1 MSRHQPMETTGA
13 GKGSKKR
20 KSADDAAY
28 RENLAKL
35 KPREPQEGSR
45 PFKLTVNG
53 KSC

>member
-35 KPREPQEGSR
+35 KPREQKGPLG
-45 PFKLTVNG
+45 FKLTING
-53 KSC
+53 EEQ

>member
-20 KSADDAAY
+20 KSADDEQY
-28 RENLAKL
+28 RKNLSKVKFEEKKDL
-35 KPREPQEGSR
+35 

-53 KSC
+53 ETY